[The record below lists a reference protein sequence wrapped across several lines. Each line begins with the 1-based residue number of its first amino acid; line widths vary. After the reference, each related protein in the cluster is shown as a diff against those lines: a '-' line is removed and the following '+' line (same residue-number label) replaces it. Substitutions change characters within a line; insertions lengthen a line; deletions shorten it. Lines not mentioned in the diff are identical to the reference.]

1 MKLLRKIGNAIQGFL
16 TDSKSK
22 PSMTRLLSFILVLN
36 GVILAYIEPDYHTA
50 YLGMITLGLGGKLV
64 QKHIEK

>member
-1 MKLLRKIGNAIQGFL
+1 MKVLLAFV

-36 GVILAYIEPDYHTA
+36 GVILAYIEPDYHVA